1 MINPWRGL
9 GSLPKAMWVLFAV
22 TLTNRAGT
30 MALPF
35 LVLYLT
41 QKLGY
46 SPARAGLALTFY
58 GVGAIVTSPLS
69 GKLCDRIGAVLVMKA
84 TLILAGATLLFLPL
98 TENFFVLCA
107 LVFVW
112 AVFSEAFRPASLTI
126 ITDVVAPEHLKGAF
140 ALSRLAVNLGMS
152 VGPVIAGFLTKIS
165 YTVIFLADGLTSIL
179 AGLLLMSSH
188 LKISHQVPTDGEAQ
202 KTFETKPA
210 NRLNPWRDFRL
221 LYFLLALIPVELVLF
236 QTQAAMPIF
245 VVNELGIDEAAY
257 GALMSINTVM
267 IIFIE
272 VPFTL
277 AIAHWSNRLALSTG
291 SLLFAVGFGALALT
305 SGGWGVG
312 ATVAVWTIGE
322 MILFPGAS
330 AYMAE
335 IAPKE
340 NRGSYMG
347 LYLMTFSIAF
357 AVAPWL
363 GTAILGRFGSATLWV
378 GTFVVGALSAAMM
391 LFVRSKSAREKEEEK
406 FAQARANVAQG

>member
-9 GSLPKAMWVLFAV
+9 GGLPRAMWILFAV

-46 SPARAGLALTFY
+46 TAGQAGLVLTFY
-58 GVGAIVTSPLS
+58 GAGAIVTSPLS

-84 TLILAGATLLFLPL
+84 TLILGGVTLLLLPL
-98 TENFFVLCA
+98 TETFLVICA
-107 LVFVW
+107 IVFVW

-126 ITDVVAPEHLKGAF
+126 ITDVVAPDYLKGAF

-152 VGPVIAGFLTKIS
+152 VGPVIGGLLTKIS
-165 YTVIFLADGLTSIL
+165 YTVIFVADGVTSIA
-179 AGLLLMSSH
+179 AGLLLAISQ
-188 LKISHQVPTDGEAQ
+188 LKTTHHEPSKETPAMDG
-202 KTFETKPA
+202 T
-210 NRLNPWRDFRL
+210 NPLLDFRL

-236 QTQAAMPIF
+236 QTQAAMPLF
-245 VVNELGIDEAAY
+245 LVNELKFDEAIY
-257 GALMSINTVM
+257 GALMAINTVL

-277 AIAHWSNRLALSTG
+277 AISHWSNRLALSLG
-291 SLLFAVGFGALALT
+291 AFLFAVGFGALVVT
-305 SGGWGVG
+305 KDVWSVGVTIVIW
-312 ATVAVWTIGE
+312 TVGE
-322 MILFPGAS
+322 MILFPAAS

-347 LYLMTFSIAF
+347 LYLMTFSLAF

-363 GTAILGRFGSATLWV
+363 GSAVLGRSGSATLWIA
-378 GTFVVGALSAAMM
+378 TFVVGSLSAVMM
-391 LFVRSKSAREKEEEK
+391 LFLQSKLVA
-406 FAQARANVAQG
+406 ANVVEG